1 MTKTLGKQK
10 ASKTITTS
18 LSSINIHYQSRDSPS
33 FKSIFQTWHNCSR
46 LSPPPPCLQ
55 SLLHSTRAFDDR
67 GFNRRSLE
75 RSIND
80 RSTRARD
87 GTLPFR
93 FFDDVC
99 WKIKWRHPTYDYD
112 FDESSWKRGTN
123 KKKKKKNEPS
133 FRTVESRS
141 AIEDTEA
148 RSESQGNEGSW
159 PVVVSSDREPF
170 RDCGGGREGEEIVK
184 FRLSKGWHNGNF
196 RFEILLAFSA
206 CLSTSCTKVFF
217 FFFYRGCYA
226 DASMMAMEH
235 ESFVRVHHVW
245 QEVKA
250 SKQSIL
256 LKYSG
261 ELGAVSRRSEIL
273 FMDRDNRDIERWRDF
288 YL

>member
-99 WKIKWRHPTYDYD
+99 RKIKWRHPTYDYD

-123 KKKKKKNEPS
+123 KKKKKKRAEFSNS
-133 FRTVESRS
+133 RVTVCDRRYRS
-141 AIEDTEA
+141 AKWKSRKRRIVA
-148 RSESQGNEGSW
+148 RGGVIGSW
-159 PVVVSSDREPF
+159 TVSWLRGRE
-170 RDCGGGREGEEIVK
+170 GGGRDRQVSSLEGLTQWK
-184 FRLSKGWHNGNF
+184 LSFRNLARLLSLFIDELYEG
-196 RFEILLAFSA
+196 
-206 CLSTSCTKVFF
+206 FF
-217 FFFYRGCYA
+217 FFFLSRVLRWCFDDGDGAREFRACASRLARG
-226 DASMMAMEH
+226 
-235 ESFVRVHHVW
+235 ESF
-245 QEVKA
+245 ET
-250 SKQSIL
+250 
-256 LKYSG
+256 KYFIEIFWWIRCRFKEKWNFIYG
-261 ELGAVSRRSEIL
+261 SR
-273 FMDRDNRDIERWRDF
+273 
-288 YL
+288 

>member
-99 WKIKWRHPTYDYD
+99 RKIKWRHPTYDYD

-123 KKKKKKNEPS
+123 KKKKKKRAEFSNS
-133 FRTVESRS
+133 RVTVCDRRYRS
-141 AIEDTEA
+141 AKWKSRKRRIVNRFVIAGE
-148 RSESQGNEGSW
+148 
-159 PVVVSSDREPF
+159 
-170 RDCGGGREGEEIVK
+170 GGRGKRSSSFVSRRVDTMETFV
-184 FRLSKGWHNGNF
+184 SK
-196 RFEILLAFSA
+196 
-206 CLSTSCTKVFF
+206 SCSPSQLVYRRVVRRFF
-217 FFFYRGCYA
+217 FFFLSRVLRWCFDDGDGAREFRACASRLARG
-226 DASMMAMEH
+226 
-235 ESFVRVHHVW
+235 ESF
-245 QEVKA
+245 ET
-250 SKQSIL
+250 
-256 LKYSG
+256 KYFIEIFWWIRCRFKEKWNFIYG
-261 ELGAVSRRSEIL
+261 SR
-273 FMDRDNRDIERWRDF
+273 
-288 YL
+288 

>member
-123 KKKKKKNEPS
+123 KKKKKKRAEFSNS
-133 FRTVESRS
+133 RVTVCDRRYRS
-141 AIEDTEA
+141 AKWKSRKRRIVA
-148 RSESQGNEGSW
+148 RGGVIGSW
-159 PVVVSSDREPF
+159 TVSWLR
-170 RDCGGGREGEEIVK
+170 GREGEEIVK

-217 FFFYRGCYA
+217 FFFIAGVTLMLRWWRW
-226 DASMMAMEH
+226 ST
-235 ESFVRVHHVW
+235 RVSCVCITFGKRW
-245 QEVKA
+245 KLRNKVFYWN
-250 SKQSIL
+250 IL
-256 LKYSG
+256 
-261 ELGAVSRRSEIL
+261 V
-273 FMDRDNRDIERWRDF
+273 N
-288 YL
+288 

>member
-123 KKKKKKNEPS
+123 KKKKKK
-133 FRTVESRS
+133 TSRVFEQS
-141 AIEDTEA
+141 SHGL
-148 RSESQGNEGSW
+148 RSKIQKREVKVKETK
-159 PVVVSSDREPF
+159 DRGPWWCHRIVNRFVIAGE
-170 RDCGGGREGEEIVK
+170 GGRRKRSSSFVSRRVDTMETFV
-184 FRLSKGWHNGNF
+184 SK
-196 RFEILLAFSA
+196 
-206 CLSTSCTKVFF
+206 SCSPSQLVYRRVVRRFF
-217 FFFYRGCYA
+217 FFFFIAGVTLMLRWWRW
-226 DASMMAMEH
+226 ST
-235 ESFVRVHHVW
+235 RVSCVCITFGKRW
-245 QEVKA
+245 KLRNKVFYWN
-250 SKQSIL
+250 IL
-256 LKYSG
+256 
-261 ELGAVSRRSEIL
+261 V
-273 FMDRDNRDIERWRDF
+273 N
-288 YL
+288 